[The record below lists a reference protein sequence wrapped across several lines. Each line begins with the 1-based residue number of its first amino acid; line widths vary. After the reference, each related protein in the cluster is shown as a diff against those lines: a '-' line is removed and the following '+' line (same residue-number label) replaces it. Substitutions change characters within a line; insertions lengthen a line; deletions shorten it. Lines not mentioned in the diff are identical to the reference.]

1 MPTPLLLTGLVAL
14 VFAAI
19 HVASP
24 AMSFLRTKR
33 RSIWLSLAGG
43 VSVAYVFVHVLP
55 ELAKFQSG
63 FRSEV
68 EASSLLSR
76 FESHIYLIALLG
88 LGTFYGLHR
97 MVRQAASSQKRPG
110 GHSGSSLNAFRIHLV
125 SYALYNALI
134 GYLLLHREEQD
145 LRGLALYSV
154 AMGFHF
160 IVNDQGMREDH
171 GAAYDKRGRWIL
183 AAAPLIGW
191 GIGAVVT
198 LHPLLISSLF
208 GFLMGG
214 VVLNVLKEELPDNRE
229 SRFWAFALG
238 AAIYAVILLFTR

>member
-1 MPTPLLLTGLVAL
+1 MPAPLLLTGLAAL

-19 HVASP
+19 HIAGPSM
-24 AMSFLRTKR
+24 AFLRTTP

-55 ELAKFQSG
+55 ELARFQSR
-63 FRSEV
+63 FKSEI
-68 EASSLLSR
+68 ESASLLSR
-76 FESHIYLIALLG
+76 FESHIYLIALIG
-88 LGTFYGLHR
+88 LCTFYGLHR
-97 MVRQAASSQKRPG
+97 AVRRAGSPLKQEGGTSASSLRV
-110 GHSGSSLNAFRIHLV
+110 FWVHLA
-125 SYALYNALI
+125 SYAFYSVLI

-160 IVNDQGMREDH
+160 IVNDQGLREDH

-191 GIGAVVT
+191 GMGAMAT

-238 AAIYAVILLFTR
+238 AIFYAVVLLGTR